1 VNDIDNPFPSA
12 ICILKRSDT
21 GEKGQ
26 EDYRFMISTIISL
39 NVLQDRAAIFSLF
52 DFMIVDRAKEIS
64 AFFKAMNAYLL
75 SPRLT
80 YMNIF

>member
-52 DFMIVDRAKEIS
+52 VMIVDGAKEIT